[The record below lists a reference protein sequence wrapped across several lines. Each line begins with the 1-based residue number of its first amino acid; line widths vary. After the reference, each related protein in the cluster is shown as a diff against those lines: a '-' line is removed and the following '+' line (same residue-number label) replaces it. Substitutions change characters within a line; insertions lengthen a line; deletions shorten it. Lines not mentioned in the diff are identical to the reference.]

1 MSWSCCRLCFLLSG
15 MITGAAATTVFYNL
29 RLRHPTLELPIID
42 YDLALLFQPMLI
54 LGISIGVTLNVL
66 FADWM
71 IIILLIIFF
80 IGIYIDSITATH
92 VLRFVLGATFFIFF
106 RSMQQHQ
113 PGHSSKALK
122 HGKKKPNQ
130 NRSHISFILKT

>member
-1 MSWSCCRLCFLLSG
+1 

-80 IGIYIDSITATH
+80 IGIYIYIY
-92 VLRFVLGATFFIFF
+92 
-106 RSMQQHQ
+106 
-113 PGHSSKALK
+113 
-122 HGKKKPNQ
+122 
-130 NRSHISFILKT
+130 

>member
-1 MSWSCCRLCFLLSG
+1 

-42 YDLALLFQPMLI
+42 YDLALLFLPMLI

-80 IGIYIDSITATH
+80 IGNGISIVITPF
-92 VLRFVLGATFFIFF
+92 LRFVLD
-106 RSMQQHQ
+106 
-113 PGHSSKALK
+113 
-122 HGKKKPNQ
+122 
-130 NRSHISFILKT
+130 